1 MKMVYRQRLFRAS
14 LALFAVLACGPRP
27 ADAEDVVRIRN
38 QVLSASWDSQAG
50 LSLSHGVDGQKF
62 VVDANLRAAGGTA
75 HTTQVTDKFFGTA
88 PAIQVKYGDGGQD
101 EILLPG
107 ELPLV
112 LIRSRVHNGATE
124 PKTLRQVR
132 TLRAP
137 LDLGKSAEFL
147 KVLGTGGLK
156 SPADKPGSYMWMTVA
171 DPETRGGV
179 VAGWLTTDRGSG
191 VVLAGVESTQVQL
204 DAQIDYGRL
213 RLAPGQTETLETFA
227 IGWFDDVRLG
237 IEVWADAAAKVCQVQ
252 LPAQPCGY
260 CTWYHSGAS
269 NEKELARTAALAAEK
284 LAPFGF
290 SVLQID
296 DGWQEGDPKGN
307 GPRKN
312 FTAHRA
318 DGPYPAGMKAAA
330 DDVLAKGLVP
340 GIWFMPFAGTHN
352 DPWFEQHRD
361 WFVRRADGTSYD
373 TPWGGT
379 CLDMTQPAVQE
390 YLRDIVQRLVH
401 EWGYRYLK
409 MDGLYTGAGVPQ
421 IYVNDAYR
429 DDGIGD
435 AVFHN
440 PDKTNIEAYRD
451 GLRLVRQTAGRSVF
465 LLGCCA
471 NQNMRSYGGAFG
483 LVDAMRIGPDN
494 GASWRGVLTGPTFG
508 TRNYFLH
515 GRVWYND
522 PDPVYVRTSL
532 SVEQARVSCSWAGVT
547 GQLTLGSDDFER
559 LPPERLHIL
568 QRVLPAH
575 GLQARPVDWLDEP
588 LPRMWLVSD
597 EKRTPRRDV
606 IGLFNW
612 GDGPHAF
619 DCSLERIGLP
629 ACGKYLAFDFWAGAM
644 LPPLESALKLSLP
657 PQSCAILAVRALADH
672 PQLLS
677 TSRHVTQGM
686 VDVVAERW
694 NGDARQLSGVSRVV
708 GGDDYELRV
717 ASYTSGGTWQL
728 AGAEVSA
735 EDRQVGVTVA
745 VREEAGLVRATI
757 RSPASREVHWQVS
770 FQAGAKPEPA
780 PAPVADLK
788 AEVAGPFE
796 PVVLTWQGGDPF
808 YEVRRGDTVLSF
820 GQGGVTLTD
829 ATAAPGETYRYAV
842 APLTFDGRR
851 GSAVEV
857 VVKTPSADLGP
868 VPPLPDVSLMKLT
881 PRSAATGW
889 GQVGMGKSAAGLPLR
904 LGKDVY
910 ADGLGLHANAEV
922 VYDRQPEWKRFVAV
936 AGLDESR
943 REDLRTSVV
952 CQVVGESRGRK
963 TVLARSPVLKFGR
976 IERWHFDVTLP
987 ADCERLHLIV
997 NDADGSIH
1005 SDHADWANAGFL
1017 TKS

>member
-1 MKMVYRQRLFRAS
+1 MQTLYRPTYFPAAATL
-14 LALFAVLACGPRP
+14 LLLLACGTNLAT
-27 ADAEDVVRIRN
+27 ADEVARIAN
-38 QVLSASWDSQAG
+38 QSLSVSWDSQAG
-50 LSLSHGVDGQKF
+50 LS
-62 VVDANLRAAGGTA
+62 VVHVPTGRKLVSVGKLRAAGGAA
-75 HTTQVTDKFFGTA
+75 HTAQVTDKVFGESQA
-88 PAIQVKYGDGGQD
+88 LQIKYDDGGQD
-101 EILLPG
+101 EILLAGKVPF
-107 ELPLV
+107 L
-112 LIRSRVHNGATE
+112 LIRPSIHNKAGE
-124 PKTLRQVR
+124 PATLRQFQS
-132 TLRAP
+132 LRAT
-137 LDLGKSAEFL
+137 LDLGRPAESL

-171 DPETRGGV
+171 DPQSRSGV
-179 VAGWLTTDRGSG
+179 VSGWLTTDRGSG
-191 VVLAGVESTQVQL
+191 AVLAGVEGGQVRF

-213 RLAPGQTETLETFA
+213 RLAPGQSETLETFA
-227 IGWFDDVRLG
+227 VGWFDDVRLG
-237 IEVWADAAAKVCQVQ
+237 LEAWADAVAKVYQVQ
-252 LPAQPCGY
+252 LPPQPCGY

-269 NEKELARTAALAAEK
+269 NEKELARTATLAAEK

-296 DGWQEGDPKGN
+296 DGWQQGDPKGN

-340 GIWFMPFAGTHN
+340 GIWFMPFAGTYN
-352 DPWFEQHRD
+352 DPWFEKHQD
-361 WFVRRADGTSYD
+361 WFVKRADGTPYD
-373 TPWGGT
+373 TAWGGT
-379 CLDMTQPAVQE
+379 SLDMTQPAVQE
-390 YLRDIVQRLVH
+390 YLRGIVQRLVH

-429 DDGIGD
+429 DDGLGD

-440 PDKTNIEAYRD
+440 PNKTNIEAYRD
-451 GLRLVRQTAGRSVF
+451 GLRLVRETAGRDVF

-494 GASWRGVLTGPTFG
+494 GASWKGVLTGPTFG

-532 SVEQARVSCSWAGVT
+532 GVEQARVSCSWAGVT
-547 GQLTLGSDDFER
+547 GQLTLGSDDFES

-568 QRVLPAH
+568 QRILPAH
-575 GLQARPVDWLDEP
+575 GVQARPVDWLDEP
-588 LPRMWLVSD
+588 LPRIWLVSD
-597 EKRTPRRDV
+597 ERHSPRRDV

-612 GDGPHAF
+612 DNAPHEF

-629 ACGKYLAFDFWAGAM
+629 DASKYLAFDFWAGAM
-644 LPPLESALKLSLP
+644 LPPLESAVKLILP
-657 PQSCAILAVRALADH
+657 PQSCAVLAVRALADH

-694 NGDARQLSGVSRVV
+694 DGDARQLSGVSRVI
-708 GGDDYELRV
+708 GGDDYELRI
-717 ASYTSGGTWQL
+717 AAYTSSGTWQI
-728 AGAEVSA
+728 AGAEVAA
-735 EDRQVGVTVA
+735 EDRQAGVTVA
-745 VREEAGLVRATI
+745 VREDAGLVRATI
-757 RSPASREVHWQVS
+757 RSPVSREVHWQVN
-770 FQAGAKPEPA
+770 FQAGTKSEPA
-780 PAPVADLK
+780 PAPIVDLK
-788 AEVAGPFE
+788 AEAADPFE
-796 PVVLTWQGGDPF
+796 PVTLKWRSSGPF

-820 GQGGVTLTD
+820 GQGLTALTD
-829 ATAAPGETYRYAV
+829 ATAEPGETYRYAV
-842 APLTFDGRR
+842 VPFSFVGRR
-851 GSAVEV
+851 GSPAEV
-857 VVKTPSADLGP
+857 VVKTPSVDLGP
-868 VPPLPDVSLMKLT
+868 VPPLPEVSLMKLS
-881 PRSAATGW
+881 PKSARTGW
-889 GQVGMGKSAAGLPLR
+889 GQVGMGKSAAGLPLT
-904 LGKDVY
+904 LGKDAY

-922 VYDRQPEWKRFVAV
+922 VYDRQPDWKRFVAV

-943 REDLRTSVV
+943 REDPRTSVV

-963 TVLARSPVLKFGR
+963 TVLARSPILKFGR
-976 IERWHFDVTLP
+976 IERWHFDVALP
-987 ADCERLHLIV
+987 ADCQRLHLIV

-1005 SDHADWANAGFL
+1005 SDHADWVNAGFL
-1017 TKS
+1017 KK

>member
-1 MKMVYRQRLFRAS
+1 MQTLYRLTYFPAAVTLL
-14 LALFAVLACGPRP
+14 LALACGTSLAA
-27 ADAEDVVRIRN
+27 ADDVARIAN
-38 QVLSASWDSQAG
+38 QSLSVSWDSQAG
-50 LSLSHGVDGQKF
+50 LSVVHVPTGWKF
-62 VVDANLRAAGGTA
+62 VSAGKLRAADGDA
-75 HTTQVTDKFFGTA
+75 HTAQLTDKMFGEVQA
-88 PAIQVKYGDGGQD
+88 VQIKYDDGGQD
-101 EILLPG
+101 ELLLAG

-112 LIRSRVHNGATE
+112 LIRSRLDNGAKE
-124 PKTLRQVR
+124 PVTLRQVQGLQA
-132 TLRAP
+132 T
-137 LDLGKSAEFL
+137 LDLGRPAESL
-147 KVLGTGGLK
+147 RVLGTGGLK
-156 SPADKPGSYMWMTVA
+156 LPADKPGSYMWMTVA
-171 DPETRGGV
+171 DPQSRAGV
-179 VAGWLTTDRGSG
+179 VGGWLTTDRGSG
-191 VVLAGVESTQVQL
+191 AVLAGIENGQVRLNAQL
-204 DAQIDYGRL
+204 DYGRL
-213 RLAPGQTETLETFA
+213 RLAPGQSETLETFA

-237 IEVWADAAAKVCQVQ
+237 LEAWADAVAKVYQVQ
-252 LPAQPCGY
+252 LPPQPCGY

-269 NEKELARTAALAAEK
+269 NEKELALTAALAAEK

-296 DGWQEGDPKGN
+296 DGWQEGDPKKN

-312 FTAHRA
+312 FTAFRA

-330 DDVLAKGLVP
+330 DDVLAKGLLP
-340 GIWFMPFAGTHN
+340 GIWFMPFAGTYN
-352 DPWFEQHRD
+352 DPWFEKHQD
-361 WFVRRADGTSYD
+361 WFVKRADGTPYD
-373 TPWGGT
+373 TAWGGT
-379 CLDMTQPAVQE
+379 CLDMTQPDVQK
-390 YLRDIVQRLVH
+390 YLQGIVQRLVH

-451 GLRLVRQTAGRSVF
+451 GLRVVRETAGRDVF

-494 GASWRGVLTGPTFG
+494 GASWQGVLTGPTFG

-547 GQLTLGSDDFER
+547 GQLTLGSDDFES
-559 LPPERLHIL
+559 LPPERLHIF
-568 QRVLPAH
+568 QRILPGH
-575 GLQARPVDWLDEP
+575 GLPARPVDWLDEP
-588 LPRMWLVSD
+588 LPRIWLVSD
-597 EKRTPRRDV
+597 ARHSPRRDV

-612 GDGPHAF
+612 DGAPHAF
-619 DCSLERIGLP
+619 DCPLERIGLP
-629 ACGKYLAFDFWAGAM
+629 GGSKYLAFDFWAGAM
-644 LPPLESALKLSLP
+644 LPPLESALKLTLP
-657 PQSCAILAVRALADH
+657 PQSCAVLAVRALADH

-686 VDVVAERW
+686 VDVLAERW
-694 NGDARQLSGVSRVV
+694 DGDARQLSGLSRVV
-708 GGDDYELRV
+708 GGDDYELRI
-717 ASYTSGGTWQL
+717 ATYTSGGTWQMV
-728 AGAEVSA
+728 GAEVAA

-757 RSPASREVHWQVS
+757 RSPVSREVHWQVS
-770 FQAGAKPEPA
+770 FQAGTKPQSEPA
-780 PAPVADLK
+780 PVTDLK
-788 AEVAGPFE
+788 AEVTDPFE
-796 PVVLTWQGGDPF
+796 PVTLTWRGSGPF

-820 GQGGVTLTD
+820 GQGVAALTD
-829 ATAAPGETYRYAV
+829 ATAEPGETYRYAV
-842 APLTFDGRR
+842 VPFSFDGHR
-851 GSAVEV
+851 GVAAEV
-857 VVKTPSADLGP
+857 AVKTPSADIGP

-881 PRSAATGW
+881 PKSVRTGW
-889 GQVGMGKSAAGLPLR
+889 GQVGVGKSAAGLPLT

-922 VYDRQPEWKRFVAV
+922 VYDRQPDWKRFVAV

-952 CQVVGESRGRK
+952 CQVVAESRGRK

-976 IERWHFDVTLP
+976 IERWHFDVALP
-987 ADCERLHLIV
+987 ADCQRLHLIV

-1005 SDHADWANAGFL
+1005 SDHADWVNAGFL
-1017 TKS
+1017 P